1 MFFLQLPEVYI
12 NLKYILSINKNF
24 REVQMINEDKY
35 NLTKEEASR
44 LVKLLETKQKRGT
57 NMFVHGFFHFMVSFI
72 LGLVFLAIFG
82 IVIMGVSVCPHI
94 LIPISIFLGAIVEVC
109 KHMS

>member
-1 MFFLQLPEVYI
+1 
-12 NLKYILSINKNF
+12 
-24 REVQMINEDKY
+24 
-35 NLTKEEASR
+35 
-44 LVKLLETKQKRGT
+44 
-57 NMFVHGFFHFMVSFI
+57 MFVHGFFRFMVSFI

>member
-12 NLKYILSINKNF
+12 SLEHIISIDKRF
-24 REVQMINEDKY
+24 REIQMINGDKY
-35 NLTKEEASR
+35 DSTEEEINRIA
-44 LVKLLETKQKRGT
+44 KLLEIKQKRGT

-72 LGLVFLAIFG
+72 LGLVVLAIFG
-82 IVIMGVSVCPHI
+82 IVIMGVSVYPHI

-109 KHMS
+109 KRMS